1 MSISILWFRRDL
13 RLTDN
18 PALLAAV
25 EASDE
30 VLPVFVRDPVLLTRG
45 GRRVDR
51 LEASLAALSADTGGA
66 LVVRT
71 GDPADV
77 ITGLAAEVDA
87 REVHVARESTPYGR
101 RRDERV
107 RAGLRR
113 DGRSLV
119 ETVGYTLFIPVFFV
133 VSGMGIDLR
142 AVADTPWILVA
153 AVASMLVI
161 RGGGVWLSETV
172 TAASP
177 GLSTPRDRARVGLYA
192 ATGLPIIVAVTGV
205 AVDNGLMKDEISM
218 VLVAAGA
225 VTVLLFPLLAELVRQ
240 GPAPDR
246 TPGRRAEPAA

>member
-119 ETVGYTLFIPVFFV
+119 ETGSPYAVGPGRIVNRT
-133 VSGMGIDLR
+133 SGAPQEQLR
-142 AVADTPWILVA
+142 E
-153 AVASMLVI
+153 
-161 RGGGVWLSETV
+161 RH
-172 TAASP
+172 
-177 GLSTPRDRARVGLYA
+177 A
-192 ATGLPIIVAVTGV
+192 AT
-205 AVDNGLMKDEISM
+205 DF
-218 VLVAAGA
+218 AG
-225 VTVLLFPLLAELVRQ
+225 TVGE
-240 GPAPDR
+240 
-246 TPGRRAEPAA
+246 